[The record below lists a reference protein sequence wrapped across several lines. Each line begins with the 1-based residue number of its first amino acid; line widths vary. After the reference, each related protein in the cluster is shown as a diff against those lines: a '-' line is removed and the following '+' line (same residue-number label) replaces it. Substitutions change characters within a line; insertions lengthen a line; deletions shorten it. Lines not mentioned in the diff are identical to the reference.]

1 MGGKRRR
8 EGTLP
13 TEQSETRSYMH
24 KHTHTHTKT
33 LFTAG
38 EKEGVCEAAGADTTL
53 RWLTVSL
60 TKVVAN

>member
-1 MGGKRRR
+1 MR
-8 EGTLP
+8 EHYLLNNL
-13 TEQSETRSYMH
+13 
-24 KHTHTHTKT
+24 KHDLTCTNIHTHTKT